1 MSKSISLSPLL
12 HLSQVFS
19 DQLCCDLLIKNSE
32 KTFQAHKLVVASSSS
47 YLRSLLV
54 SADHDS
60 QEMTVLL
67 MPGTSSQTIRNFLS
81 ISYGLLEDNMDCFL
95 NEMNTDLLF
104 SDIREFCQLENKS
117 RADVE
122 FYEASKNIGV
132 PLLNIELNEGDE
144 FMIKLKEEDMRD
156 LSKIILGQTELV
168 ELKPVNKI
176 KQSMDKLPTHS
187 VINGSSNTVGA
198 CGRGK
203 SAVCSICG
211 KVFKQTYLSTH
222 IREIHYNKQFSKYE
236 CKYCDVHFM
245 RKEKYEGHLSK
256 VHGAP
261 KRYQCTICGKQ
272 FGLNSDLFKH
282 RAQVHLT
289 KPKLP
294 CKQCGKL
301 FKTGERLRRHELIH
315 LALRPWECSV
325 CGKSYPRKDKLNSH
339 LKAKHPNIESNSIST
354 TLIP

>member
-1 MSKSISLSPLL
+1 
-12 HLSQVFS
+12 
-19 DQLCCDLLIKNSE
+19 
-32 KTFQAHKLVVASSSS
+32 
-47 YLRSLLV
+47 
-54 SADHDS
+54 
-60 QEMTVLL
+60 

-81 ISYGLLEDNMDCFL
+81 ISYGLLQDNMDCFL
-95 NEMNTDLLF
+95 KMNTDLLI
-104 SDIREFCQLENKS
+104 SESSASWRINQELTWISMKLLRILEFL
-117 RADVE
+117 
-122 FYEASKNIGV
+122 YLI
-132 PLLNIELNEGDE
+132 LNL
-144 FMIKLKEEDMRD
+144 MKEMRD

-187 VINGSSNTVGA
+187 VINGSSNTVRA

-211 KVFKQTYLSTH
+211 KVFKQSYLSTH

-236 CKYCDVHFM
+236 CKYCDIHFM

-256 VHGAP
+256 AHGAP
-261 KRYQCTICGKQ
+261 NRYQCTFCGKQ

-339 LKAKHPNIESNSIST
+339 LKQNTPILNQ
-354 TLIP
+354 TL